1 MVRLE
6 GFQKEGMCP
15 PLSEDRNAQCRI
27 VCPYLSEGRGVC
39 KRDRDRGRKIP

>member
-1 MVRLE
+1 MRLE

-27 VCPYLSEGRGVC
+27 VCPYLSKGSGVC
-39 KRDRDRGRKIP
+39 KRETEGERFLK